1 MSAFPGDPSEGRQ
14 PLPPFGPAFSRPAA
28 GGGGGDAG
36 AKAPLP
42 PFMPFARPGAPA
54 ASEPP
59 AAPATS
65 PTVTEYSAPEAEP
78 AASEGVPMP
87 WEDAGLEPEPV
98 PAAPSA
104 EEADLP
110 WLSSDMLEPAAESAP
125 EPAASAPG
133 DDEEDIPAWLSF
145 VESGEEAPA
154 AAPAPEPYEEPW
166 APSGATEADAPAA
179 LEPWA
184 EAPRGE
190 EEVEEE
196 RFAAEESF
204 SMSEDRGAFAEPE
217 ESDVVSG
224 LEDYLA
230 GTEATAAEEAYSP
243 GAAEYV
249 DAPEDASGDAEPAMA
264 GALAEVADRLEGIA
278 RALRERPGEV
288 LAGGADRDP
297 LELLVAGFVLGYA
310 QGRGRG

>member
-54 ASEPP
+54 APEPP

-87 WEDAGLEPEPV
+87 WEDAE
-98 PAAPSA
+98 PAAAAPA
-104 EEADLP
+104 EAAEDDLP

-125 EPAASAPG
+125 EPAAPAPG
-133 DDEEDIPAWLSF
+133 DDEDIPAWLSF
-145 VESGEEAPA
+145 VETGEEAPA
-154 AAPAPEPYEEPW
+154 PPAPELAVEPW
-166 APSGATEADAPAA
+166 APSGVAEADAPAA

-184 EAPRGE
+184 EAPTGMDSA
-190 EEVEEE
+190 EEE

-204 SMSEDRGAFAEPE
+204 SMAEDRGAFAEPE

-243 GAAEYV
+243 GGGGYGDTA
-249 DAPEDASGDAEPAMA
+249 EDASGDAEPAVS
-264 GALAEVADRLEGIA
+264 GAFAEVADRLEGIA